1 MYTIKKMRADHV
13 IDFAAEELKKYLWM
27 MMPECDDIAI
37 SYEPDAKDGFRL
49 GLLEDFGLPNEATNV
64 KLDDVIH
71 VDTDEQGGIL
81 AGSNP
86 RSVLFAVYRFLRL
99 NGCRWLFAGP
109 DGEYIP
115 RQAVTAQNYHKLA
128 DHRFRGHTTE
138 GDPSFEQVLDY
149 IDFHAKQEL
158 NFYGP
163 MGIHTYHY
171 RYYNHDR
178 NDMNRDPE
186 PVSASLVDQWKGVFL
201 AELKK
206 RGMFLKDGEH
216 GQVAQTIGIEPF
228 ERAAYKK
235 GEKVLTEEQ
244 KSKVAMIGGKRDLF
258 RKDIY
263 YTNLCLS
270 RPELRTKYVQ
280 VLADFAESHRHIDL
294 IGLSFADGN
303 HNHCECE
310 NCRGRRPSEYLVM
323 IANELDEELTKRG
336 VDTMFNFSTYVDMM
350 FAPQVE
356 KIKNPDRFYIQFTPI
371 TRSYTGSITENT
383 VFPEPGAYHERNVWD
398 APKSIEDCA
407 AHLLAWR
414 KNFPGPCY
422 GYEYHFWRAQY
433 RDPGLMDI
441 SRRVYEDILSLKL
454 MDMQGYLQDGSNMSF
469 FPHGFHGHI
478 YAEALMDRDC
488 DYDATMED
496 CVAHLQAWRKQF
508 DGPCTTFEYH
518 FWRAQIRDPGLMYI
532 SRRVYEDIMAF
543 RLLNI
548 QGITEDGSNKHFFPH
563 GFHEHIYAEVLL
575 DQNCDYDEAIEDYF
589 SHLYGKD
596 WKQVKAYMD
605 GISEAFGEKYM
616 AGEDSADPKKGTHYN
631 PARAA
636 KLEYVYELA
645 ATARALAKKHKSM
658 PTRPQTVAY
667 RLLGRHAE
675 YCERL
680 ADVFIAKCQ
689 GFDKLAVEK
698 MRQMIADYGKYEFE
712 LERYLDY
719 GLAMRTLEVVANQ
732 MPTIEF

>member
-1 MYTIKKMRADHV
+1 MYTIKKLRADHG

-37 SYEPDAKDGFRL
+37 SYEPDAKEGFRL

-64 KLDDVIH
+64 KLDDVVH
-71 VDTDEQGGIL
+71 VDTDENGGIL

-86 RSVLFAVYRFLRL
+86 RSVLFAVYRYLRL

-109 DGEYIP
+109 DGEYVP
-115 RQAVTAQNYHKLA
+115 RQAVTPQKYHKLA

-171 RYYNHDR
+171 RYYNHDQ

-186 PVSASLVDQWKGVFL
+186 PVSASLVDQWKGMFL

-216 GQVAQTIGIEPF
+216 GQVAQTLGIEPF

-244 KSKVAMIGGKRDLF
+244 KTKVALINGKRDLF

-270 RPELRTKYVQ
+270 QPELRSKYVQ
-280 VLADFAESHRHIDL
+280 VLADFAETHRHIDL

-310 NCRGRRPSEYLVM
+310 NCRSRRPSEYLVM

-371 TRSYTGSITENT
+371 TRSYTGSITKDT
-383 VFPEPGAYHERNVWD
+383 IIPEPGAYHERNVWD

-441 SRRVYEDILSLKL
+441 SRRIYEDVLSLKL
-454 MDMQGYLQDGSNMSF
+454 MDMEGYLQDGSNKSF

-496 CVAHLQAWRKQF
+496 
-508 DGPCTTFEYH
+508 
-518 FWRAQIRDPGLMYI
+518 
-532 SRRVYEDIMAF
+532 
-543 RLLNI
+543 
-548 QGITEDGSNKHFFPH
+548 
-563 GFHEHIYAEVLL
+563 
-575 DQNCDYDEAIEDYF
+575 YF
-589 SHLYGKD
+589 THLYGKD
-596 WKQVKAYMD
+596 WKQVKAYMQAM
-605 GISEAFGEKYM
+605 SEAFGEKYM
-616 AGEDSADPKKGTHYN
+616 AGEDSTDLEKGTHYN
-631 PARAA
+631 PTRAE

-645 ATARALAKKHKSM
+645 ANARALAKKHKSM

-667 RLLGRHAE
+667 RLLDRHAE

-689 GFDKLAVEK
+689 GYDKLAVEK
-698 MRQMIADYGKYEFE
+698 MRQFIADFGKHEYE
-712 LERYLDY
+712 LERYLDW
-719 GLAMRTLEVVANQ
+719 GLAARTLAVVANQ
-732 MPTIEF
+732 MPKIEF

>member
-1 MYTIKKMRADHV
+1 MFTINKVRADHV

-27 MMPECDDIAI
+27 MMPESGNTPITLDPNAT
-37 SYEPDAKDGFRL
+37 EGFRL
-49 GLLEDFGLPNEATNV
+49 GLLEDFGLPNEAENV
-64 KLDDVIH
+64 KLDDVVHI
-71 VDTDEQGGIL
+71 DTDEKGGIL

-86 RSVLFAVYRFLRL
+86 RSVLFAVYRYLRL
-99 NGCRWLFAGP
+99 NGCRWLFAGS

-115 RQAVTAQNYHKLA
+115 RQAVTAQKYHKMA

-186 PVSASLVDQWKGVFL
+186 PVSASLVDQWKGMFL
-201 AELKK
+201 AELTK

-216 GQVAQTIGIEPF
+216 GQVAQTLGIQPY
-228 ERAAYKK
+228 ERATYKK

-270 RPELRTKYVQ
+270 RPELRTRYVQ
-280 VLADFAESHRHIDL
+280 ILADFAEQNQHIDL

-310 NCRGRRPSEYLVM
+310 ACRGRRPSEYLVM
-323 IANELDEELTKRG
+323 IANELDEELTRRG
-336 VDTMFNFSTYVDMM
+336 VNTMFNFSTYVDMM
-350 FAPQVE
+350 FAPQQE

-371 TRSYTGSITENT
+371 SRSYTGSITKDT
-383 VFPEPGAYHERNVWD
+383 VFPEPGKYHERNVWD
-398 APKSIEDCA
+398 APKAIEDCA

-414 KNFPGPCY
+414 KVFPGPCY

-441 SRRVYEDILSLKL
+441 SRRIYEDVLSLKL
-454 MDMQGYLQDGSNMSF
+454 MDMQGYLEDGSNKSF

-478 YAEALMDRDC
+478 YAEALMDREC
-488 DYDATMED
+488 DYDAVM
-496 CVAHLQAWRKQF
+496 
-508 DGPCTTFEYH
+508 
-518 FWRAQIRDPGLMYI
+518 
-532 SRRVYEDIMAF
+532 
-543 RLLNI
+543 
-548 QGITEDGSNKHFFPH
+548 
-563 GFHEHIYAEVLL
+563 
-575 DQNCDYDEAIEDYF
+575 EDYF
-589 SHLYGKD
+589 FHLYGKD
-596 WKQVKAYMD
+596 WKQVKAYME
-605 GISEAFGEKYM
+605 GISNAFGEKYM
-616 AGEDSADPKKGTHYN
+616 AGEDSADATKGTHYN
-631 PARAA
+631 PARA
-636 KLEYVYELA
+636 LELEKVYELA
-645 ATARALAKKHKSM
+645 AMAREMAKKHKSM

-680 ADVFIAKCQ
+680 ADVFIAKSK
-689 GFDKLAVEK
+689 GYDKLAVEK
-698 MRQMIADYGKYEFE
+698 MRQFIADYGKHEYE
-712 LERYLDY
+712 LERYLDW
-719 GLAMRTLEVVANQ
+719 GLAARTLEVVANQ
-732 MPTIEF
+732 MPKIEF

>member
-454 MDMQGYLQDGSNMSF
+454 MDMQGYLQDGSNKSF

-496 CVAHLQAWRKQF
+496 
-508 DGPCTTFEYH
+508 
-518 FWRAQIRDPGLMYI
+518 
-532 SRRVYEDIMAF
+532 
-543 RLLNI
+543 
-548 QGITEDGSNKHFFPH
+548 
-563 GFHEHIYAEVLL
+563 
-575 DQNCDYDEAIEDYF
+575 YF

-596 WKQVKAYMD
+596 WKQVKAYME
-605 GISEAFGEKYM
+605 GISDAFGEKYM